1 MCEKGKNTP
10 KVNKSV
16 SSKNKRKWMKLF
28 RQTGYTNP
36 FVREYFVGLKNKSL
50 DSKGLKSTAKFFTGY
65 LDKHE
70 RGDFFINGN
79 TNTKF
84 RLLGAGPPKR
94 AVEG

>member
-1 MCEKGKNTP
+1 M
-10 KVNKSV
+10 
-16 SSKNKRKWMKLF
+16 
-28 RQTGYTNP
+28 
-36 FVREYFVGLKNKSL
+36 

-79 TNTKF
+79 TNKTKF

-94 AVEG
+94 AVEGWLALFDYLIFFKGTASFCYPEN